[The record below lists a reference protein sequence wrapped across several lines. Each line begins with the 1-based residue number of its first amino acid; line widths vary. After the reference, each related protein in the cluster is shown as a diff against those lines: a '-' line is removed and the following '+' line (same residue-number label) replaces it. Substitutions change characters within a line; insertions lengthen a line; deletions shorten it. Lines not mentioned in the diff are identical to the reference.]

1 MVRSAAMSL
10 AEQIQEQ
17 AGRASA
23 EGAPR
28 AGSVDS
34 TDPEVARQQL
44 AVLLERRSAN
54 DMQARPS
61 P

>member
-1 MVRSAAMSL
+1 MSL

-17 AGRASA
+17 AGRGSV
-23 EGAPR
+23 EGAGR

-34 TDPEVARQQL
+34 TDPEAARQQL

-54 DMQARPS
+54 DMQACP
-61 P
+61 